1 LLTMDRLFGE
11 AKTVIKS
18 IVGDARLVSYGLLLL
33 AMHALGIVLLYD
45 ALPEFDIVAHFW
57 FGFVLSEYSGKA
69 ARAVNLQS
77 RLAARIQRRGWASFG
92 FYRADL
98 LLRLVGFLLIGGLFW
113 EWAELTFS
121 RYFRI
126 RPDSFFAFPITL
138 HNIDGTIDVSV
149 GILGA
154 ILAFLLTKR
163 RSV

>member
-1 LLTMDRLFGE
+1 MDRLFGE

-77 RLAARIQRRGWASFG
+77 RLAARIQRRGWASFWFLRG
-92 FYRADL
+92 GL
-98 LLRLVGFLLIGGLFW
+98 LFGLFW
-113 EWAELTFS
+113 V
-121 RYFRI
+121 
-126 RPDSFFAFPITL
+126 FFFWGL
-138 HNIDGTIDVSV
+138 
-149 GILGA
+149 
-154 ILAFLLTKR
+154 
-163 RSV
+163 